1 MNNTFY
7 FLRHGETKVDRI
19 VPVSRW
25 VLTEKGENQ
34 AKQRAEEGIFDEV
47 ELIFSSHEE
56 KAYQTAKPI
65 AEKLKKPIERVEE
78 LNELDRD
85 KGAFMEAEDYEK
97 AIEDCLK
104 HQSESVNN
112 WETATHALERF
123 EKKINELEKEN
134 ENKKILVVGHGFTI
148 NSYFAKLTD
157 ALDRVYERLATND
170 FADWGIIKNQKVVR
184 DIAK

>member
-7 FLRHGETKVDRI
+7 LLRHGETKVDGN

-47 ELIFSSHEE
+47 ELIFSSAEE

-85 KGAFMEAEDYEK
+85 KGAFMEADDYEK
-97 AIEDCLK
+97 AVEECLK
-104 HQSESVNN
+104 NPSEPINN
-112 WETATHALERF
+112 WETASNALERF
-123 EKKINELEKEN
+123 AKKIDELDRKY
-134 ENKKILVVGHGFTI
+134 ENKIILIVGHGFTI

-170 FADWGIIKNQKVVR
+170 FADWGIIKNHKVVR